1 MTESKREASVR
12 LWRICFKDP
21 EPFIELY
28 FHKVFR
34 EDYTLLQYSET
45 GEAVAHLQ
53 MLPYQLRIFGTS
65 FSAGYISGACTHP
78 DHRGKGIM
86 RTMMVEA
93 LSAMYDRGDICSFLI
108 PAETWL
114 YDFYSRSGGYAPA
127 FGRKQFLYRP
137 NSIPQKFPSGYAC
150 TIGQGDYS
158 FLSAE
163 EHTDI
168 RLAVQHTLGQWQTA
182 LKDFSLAGGNVAML
196 QDSAGK
202 TVSQACFVPRENSLD
217 IKLLVGD
224 AEATFILVD
233 HLLRSLDCDHAS
245 ILAHSGSAPYG
256 MLRILRPIPILEAFA
271 QYHPA
276 EGYSFAYSD
285 PLFSQHNGIYHI
297 SKGRI
302 VFSNNV
308 QPENSLLP
316 QHTPDSLVK
325 DLFSPFPSALF
336 LMLD

>member
-12 LWRICFKDP
+12 LWRICFDDP
-21 EPFIELY
+21 EPFIDLY
-28 FHKVFR
+28 FHEVFR
-34 EDYTLLQYSET
+34 DDDTLLRYSET

-86 RTMMVEA
+86 HTMMTEA
-93 LSAMYDRGDICSFLI
+93 LSVMYDRGDVCSFLI
-108 PAETWL
+108 PAEAWL
-114 YDFYSRSGGYAPA
+114 YDFYSRIGGYAPA
-127 FGRKQFLYRP
+127 FGRKQILYRP
-137 NSIPQKFPSGYAC
+137 NSIPRKSPRGYTC

-163 EHTDI
+163 EQIDI
-168 RLAVQHTLGQWQTA
+168 RLAVQHTFGQWQTA
-182 LKDFSLAGGNVAML
+182 LKDFSLAGGDVAML
-196 QDSAGK
+196 QDGAGK
-202 TVSQACFVPRENSLD
+202 TVGQACFVPRENSLD
-217 IKLLVGD
+217 VRLLVGD
-224 AEATFILVD
+224 TEEAFILVD

-245 ILAHSGSAPYG
+245 ILAHSGSTPYG

-276 EGYSFAYSD
+276 EARSFVYSD
-285 PLFSQHNGIYHI
+285 PLFPQHNGTYHI
-297 SKGRI
+297 SKGHI
-302 VFSNNV
+302 AFSDNI
-308 QPENSLLP
+308 QPEISLLP
-316 QHTPDSLVK
+316 HHTPDSLVK
-325 DLFSPFPSALF
+325 DLFSPFPSTLF